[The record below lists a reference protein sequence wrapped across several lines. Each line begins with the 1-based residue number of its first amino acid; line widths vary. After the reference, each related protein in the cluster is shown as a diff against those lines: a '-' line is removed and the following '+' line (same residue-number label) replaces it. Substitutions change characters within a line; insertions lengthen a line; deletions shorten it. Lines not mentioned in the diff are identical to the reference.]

1 MQITHLAKFPFI
13 KKRSSIMKR
22 STILILGFTVM
33 VMLAGCGAP
42 GGSQAQPTPTA
53 GATQIPINTTET
65 ITATGKVIPVQ
76 DTSLSFVIPGAIS
89 EVLVTEG
96 QEVQAGQ
103 VLARLDGAE
112 PLQAALSA
120 AELQALTSQLAL
132 EQLTSPEAIANAR
145 LAVTTAQTNVTNA
158 QAVVDNQ
165 QYWKNA
171 ALIQDYY
178 AKYMIAKDNLDKAQT
193 AYDKLNVGSYI
204 NNVNE
209 ANAYQVLYNAKQA
222 YDNAHYYWSLYS
234 QEPTQRTKD
243 EAQANLNLANTTL
256 KNAQIYLNA
265 LTTGDIPADASGAA
279 IVQLQQARQAVQVAQ
294 DNVAAAKAAL
304 ADLELKAPF
313 GGTVTSLNL
322 KVGIYIQPEMEMAEL
337 ADTSSWLVKTT
348 DLSELNVVRIQ
359 PGMQATVTLDA
370 IPGMQMAAQVQ
381 SIEKFGESYQ
391 GDIVYAVVLKL
402 NQSDPRLR
410 WNMTANVTF
419 GNPK

>member
-1 MQITHLAKFPFI
+1 
-13 KKRSSIMKR
+13 
-22 STILILGFTVM
+22 
-33 VMLAGCGAP
+33 
-42 GGSQAQPTPTA
+42 
-53 GATQIPINTTET
+53 
-65 ITATGKVIPVQ
+65 VQ

-103 VLARLDGAE
+103 VLARLDGAQ

-132 EQLTSPEAIANAR
+132 EQLTSPEAIANAQ
-145 LAVTTAQTNVTNA
+145 LAVTTAQTDATNA
-158 QAVVDNQ
+158 KTVVDNQ

-178 AKYMIAKDNLDKAQT
+178 AKYVIAKDNLDKAQSN
-193 AYDKLNVGSYI
+193 YDKLNVGSYI

-222 YDNAHYYWSLYS
+222 YDTAHYYWSLYS
-234 QEPTQRTKD
+234 QEPTQRTKN
-243 EAQANLNLANTTL
+243 EAQANLDLANTTL
-256 KNAQIYLNA
+256 KNAQVYLDA
-265 LTTGDIPADASGAA
+265 LTTGVIPADASGAA
-279 IVQLQQARQAVQVAQ
+279 IVQLQQSRQAVQVAQ

-304 ADLELKAPF
+304 ADLELKASF

-322 KVGIYIQPEMEMAEL
+322 KVGMYIQPGMEMAKL

-381 SIEKFGESYQ
+381 SIEKFGETYQ

-402 NQSDPRLR
+402 NQADPRLR

-419 GNPK
+419 SNPK

>member
-1 MQITHLAKFPFI
+1 
-13 KKRSSIMKR
+13 MKR
-22 STILILGFTVM
+22 TTILILGFAVM
-33 VMLAGCGAP
+33 TMLAGCGAP
-42 GGSQAQPTPTA
+42 GGSLAQSSPTA
-53 GATQIPINTTET
+53 GATQPSINTSEA

-103 VLARLDGAE
+103 VLARLDGAQ

-132 EQLTSPEAIANAR
+132 EQLTSPEAIANAQ
-145 LAVTTAQTNVTNA
+145 LAVTTAQTDATNA
-158 QAVVDNQ
+158 KTVVDNQ

-178 AKYMIAKDNLDKAQT
+178 AKYVIAKDNLDKAQSN
-193 AYDKLNVGSYI
+193 YDKLNVGSYI

-222 YDNAHYYWSLYS
+222 YDTAHYYWSLYS
-234 QEPTQRTKD
+234 QEPTQRTKN
-243 EAQANLNLANTTL
+243 EAQANLDLANTTL
-256 KNAQIYLNA
+256 KNAQVYLDA
-265 LTTGDIPADASGAA
+265 LTTGVIPADASGAA
-279 IVQLQQARQAVQVAQ
+279 IVQLQQSRQAVQVAQ

-304 ADLELKAPF
+304 ADLELKASF

-322 KVGIYIQPEMEMAEL
+322 KVGMYIQPGMEMAKL

-381 SIEKFGESYQ
+381 SIEKFGETYQ

-402 NQSDPRLR
+402 NQADPRLR

-419 GNPK
+419 SNPK